1 MTANLS
7 DGERARRYLA
17 SIPAAGEGGRNQA
30 LNRAGYSIR
39 EHFPGLSLGE
49 FEALLEAFAARMSPP
64 LVGEEV
70 AKTIRSAWGG
80 AESKGTVGAK
90 ARPLIAPAGGLRHGA
105 HRTPSP
111 AAPAPQAPAAAPSRP
126 APAPTPPAKIDTAA
140 APPMPEPMA
149 DPTRAFLSAM
159 FQPEEGVRIARAR
172 INDAGREVPD
182 GEGAVQS
189 CREWL
194 AKLDKYGGKANAL
207 FSSDGPGLFVSVN
220 PMKLG
225 GSRDSDVTDFRH
237 ALLEFD
243 EISLPEQWAILAGS
257 RIPLAVVTYS
267 GGKSLHG
274 IVRVNARDRR
284 EFDERVKAL
293 YAHFAAYLPDE
304 ACRNPSRFSRL
315 PGARRFDKRQE
326 LLAVGL
332 GAAGWSEWAA
342 EVQSAGIGTT
352 VRIEDL
358 EKFDPENDPNRLLGA
373 RWLCKGGSALLV
385 GPSGVGKS
393 SLTMQF
399 ACLLATGAPFFGIP
413 VVRPLKVLVVQ
424 AENDEGDLAE
434 MLAGVREGLNLDAEF
449 GDESAIATLKR
460 NLVFVR
466 DTTHTGAR
474 FVEAAHR
481 LIERHKPDIVFL
493 DPLLSFVGGDIS
505 KQEVCSAFLR
515 EGLNPIAEATG
526 CCWVCVHHTGKPPS
540 DKTARAGWQSS
551 DWAYSGIGSSELTNW
566 ARAALTLRQT
576 GPGVFQ
582 LMLAKRGN
590 RARATHPDGEP
601 TTVIWLRHSTTGGIF
616 WEQCQPPAGEEGED
630 ATGAPIGAVTHAA
643 PQEAGGGAGR
653 GAGGSP
659 RGKGKPGRPS
669 TAEHTLA
676 TVDFREWVKTLPAE
690 GLSRRAAAESLV
702 DFLGGK
708 GLDMGAESI
717 RKEGGLLSLLLA
729 RGKVGKSGGNFTP
742 PKTAEKG
749 GDVEPF

>member
-7 DGERARRYLA
+7 DNERARRYLA
-17 SIPAAGEGGRNQA
+17 SIPSAGEGGRNQA

-70 AKTIRSAWGG
+70 AKTIRSAWAG
-80 AESKGTVGAK
+80 AEAKGTVGGK
-90 ARPLIAPAGGLRHGA
+90 ARPLAAPAGGLRHGP
-105 HRTPSP
+105 HRIPSP
-111 AAPAPQAPAAAPSRP
+111 AAPKPQAPAATPSRP
-126 APAPTPPAKIDTAA
+126 PGEVAPAPKIDTAA
-140 APPMPEPMA
+140 APAMPEPMP
-149 DPTRAFLSAM
+149 DPTRAFLAAM
-159 FQPEEGVRIARAR
+159 FKPEEGVRIARAR
-172 INDAGREVPD
+172 INDQGREVPD
-182 GEGAVQS
+182 GEGVVQS

-194 AKLDKYGGKANAL
+194 AKLDKYAGKANAL

-225 GSRDSDVTDFRH
+225 GARDADVTDFRH

-243 EISLPEQWAILAGS
+243 EISIPEQWAILAGS
-257 RIPLAVVTYS
+257 RIPLAAVTYS

-274 IVRVNARDRR
+274 LVRVNARDRR
-284 EFDERVKAL
+284 EFDERVRTL

-326 LLAVGL
+326 LLAVGI
-332 GAAGWSEWAA
+332 GAAGWSEWHA
-342 EVQSAGIGTT
+342 EAQADGIGTT

-373 RWLCKGGSALLV
+373 RWLCRGGSALLV

-393 SLTMQF
+393 SLTMQV
-399 ACLLATGAPFFGIP
+399 ACLLATGSPIFGIP

-434 MLAGVREGLNLDAEF
+434 MLAGVRDGLNLGEFADDAEV
-449 GDESAIATLKR
+449 ALLKR

-474 FVEAAHR
+474 FVDAAHR

-526 CCWVCVHHTGKPPS
+526 VCWICVHHTGKPPN
-540 DKTARAGWQSS
+540 DKKTANAGWQSS

-630 ATGAPIGAVTHAA
+630 ATGAPVGAVTQ
-643 PQEAGGGAGR
+643 PQAGGGGGAGR

-659 RGKGKPGRPS
+659 RSKGKPGRPS
-669 TAEHTLA
+669 AAEHALA
-676 TVDFREWVKTLPAE
+676 TVDFGEWVNTLPDE
-690 GLSRRAAAESLV
+690 GLSRRAAADSLA
-702 DFLGGK
+702 DFLGTRQI
-708 GLDMGAESI
+708 DVGAESI
-717 RKEGGLLSLLLA
+717 RKEGGLLSLLLS
-729 RGKVGKSGGNFTP
+729 RGKIGKAGGNFTRP
-742 PKTAEKG
+742 EGWGKMGKN
-749 GDVEPF
+749 EPF